1 MPYTLKT
8 NQISVKDPVTGEY
21 QGVDILTEQT
31 EQGLIAELQAEGTTQ
46 VNRITQ
52 AAADVQAAVDQAE
65 IDAAEIISDTQ
76 TAVNALEAQKN
87 TIAQTVASMA
97 ELGTDTTLT
106 TTGMAA
112 DAKTT
117 GDQLSDLNRH
127 LANGVESITNGKVP
141 LITDEY
147 PGYYSGTG
155 SIIAQ
160 SSTSKEYYTNKIAVT
175 PGEQITITLDIASSN
190 TMWVTVAEFASD
202 QTFKAR
208 LAVDT
213 TTVGTTVTRQ
223 YTVRSD
229 VYYISITYRTYGEHS
244 IIATKPWDFYVSTN
258 NSIYRLDNTV
268 NIYGRELL
276 QAAVYTYLRTVVSGQ
291 TVSASSACFEIS
303 IPANTRCSFTLY
315 DDNGIVPNGAYR
327 FYINNIFAGYTIPV
341 NTEKILFA
349 TESINSLSVHFVAA
363 NAGTFYCVLKI
374 FDSNEISNFEKT
386 IGVAKRLHH
395 NILLP
400 SDLEEG
406 AIQDGT
412 GEDTPAS
419 SQRVRTKVY
428 LPVNKGQHIKCS
440 LDINV
445 YEYQLSDK
453 SYIRDNSAWTHD
465 YTVQNDCYVR
475 ILFYNGN
482 NAYTNSELIDKLQIE
497 SFTFN
502 GCLTDTKLVEDIA
515 ENVIETTGFDTVFE
529 QLNPYILPS
538 TTVKTIAHRGDDI
551 VAPQCTAPAY
561 IAARKRGI
569 EIMENDLWLSEDGEF
584 VMWHDTTLNC
594 LGNLVDINGYAM
606 YTDGTDYYWVDGETV
621 YTYDYE
627 DGEYDESAVSLESL
641 TRCVGSD
648 YGVNSTY
655 DVIGLNLNVLKR
667 LDFGVYKGEQ
677 FAGTQILTFEE
688 WVLLCKQLGA
698 GCYIDKKL
706 SYTNE
711 LITQAASIVKKYG
724 MGGHTSWLGL
734 SVSQIEHLR
743 TIIPGARCGVL
754 SHPNSTNI
762 VSYAS
767 VNNGNF
773 FFNGNAKDGMTEE
786 AIQLGLNAGYDVEV
800 WYVDYSTETEE
811 QVLTVLRNAINC
823 GVTGVTADH
832 YRASDA
838 YRYMLD

>member
-1 MPYTLKT
+1 M
-8 NQISVKDPVTGEY
+8 S
-21 QGVDILTEQT
+21 
-31 EQGLIAELQAEGTTQ
+31 
-46 VNRITQ
+46 
-52 AAADVQAAVDQAE
+52 
-65 IDAAEIISDTQ
+65 
-76 TAVNALEAQKN
+76 
-87 TIAQTVASMA
+87 
-97 ELGTDTTLT
+97 
-106 TTGMAA
+106 
-112 DAKTT
+112 
-117 GDQLSDLNRH
+117 
-127 LANGVESITNGKVP
+127 

-155 SIIAQ
+155 SISAQ
-160 SSTSKEYYTNKIAVT
+160 SSTNKECYTNKIAVT
-175 PGEQITITLDIASSN
+175 PGEKITITLDIASSN
-190 TMWVTVAEFASD
+190 TMWVAVAEFASD
-202 QTFKAR
+202 QTFRAR
-208 LAVDT
+208 VTVDN
-213 TTVGTTVTRQ
+213 TTVGTTVTNT

-229 VYYISITYRTYGEHS
+229 VYYISITYRTYGGHS
-244 IIATKPWDFYVSTN
+244 IIATKPWDLYVSTD
-258 NSIYRLDNTV
+258 NSIYRLDKNMD
-268 NIYGRELL
+268 IYNRELL
-276 QAAVYTYLRTVVSGQ
+276 QAVVYTYSRTVVSGQ
-291 TVSASSACFEIS
+291 SVNAVDACFEVP
-303 IPANTRCSFTLY
+303 IPANTRYAFTLY
-315 DDNGIVPNGAYR
+315 DDNNIVPNGACR
-327 FYINNIFAGYTIPV
+327 LYINGDYVGYSIPV
-341 NTEKILFA
+341 NTEKVLFA
-349 TESINSLSVHFVAA
+349 TESINSLSVYFIAE
-363 NAGTFYCVLKI
+363 NAGTFFCILKI
-374 FDSNEISNFEKT
+374 FDSNGISNFEKT
-386 IGVAKRLHH
+386 IGVAKRVHG
-395 NILLP
+395 NTLLP
-400 SDLEEG
+400 SDLEKG

-412 GEDTPAS
+412 GEDKPAA

-428 LPVNKGQHIKCS
+428 LPVNKGQHIKCR
-440 LDINV
+440 LNINV

-453 SYIRDNSAWTHD
+453 SYIRDNGSWTQD

-475 ILFYNGN
+475 ILFANAN
-482 NAYTNSELIDKLQIE
+482 DAYTNLELIDKLQIE

-502 GCLTDTKLVEDIA
+502 DCLINTKLVADIA
-515 ENVIETTGFDTVFE
+515 ENVFETAGFDTVFE

-584 VMWHDTTLNC
+584 VMWHDINLNR

-606 YTDGTDYYWVDGETV
+606 YTDGVDYYWVDGETV
-621 YTYDYE
+621 YAYDYE
-627 DGEYDESAVSLESL
+627 DEEYDESAVSLESL

-698 GCYIDKKL
+698 GCYVDKKL

-762 VSYAS
+762 VTYAS

-773 FFNGNAKDGMTEE
+773 FFNGNAGDGMTEE

-800 WYVDYSTETEE
+800 WYVDYSTATEE
-811 QVLTVLRNAINC
+811 QVLTVLRSAINC
-823 GVTGVTADH
+823 GVTGITTGH

>member
-1 MPYTLKT
+1 MAIQNRRGAYSNFTPNKMVPGEIAVVQSGDP
-8 NQISVKDPVTGEY
+8 NASDGKSVYVAFQAGSAKRLATYD
-21 QGVDILTEQT
+21 DIRDQ
-31 EQGLIAELQAEGTTQ
+31 
-46 VNRITQ
+46 ITQ
-52 AAADVQAAVDQAE
+52 ATDEIIDEIEEAVADDVE
-65 IDAAEIISDTQ
+65 AAE
-76 TAVNALEAQKN
+76 AAAQSVSASAAQ
-87 TIAQTVASMA
+87 IAQNASDI
-97 ELGTDTTLT
+97 TDLKSNLT
-106 TTGMAA
+106 
-112 DAKTT
+112 
-117 GDQLSDLNRH
+117 
-127 LANGVESITNGKVP
+127 NGVKSIINGKVS
-141 LITDEY
+141 LIIDEF

-155 SIIAQ
+155 SISAQ
-160 SSTSKEYYTNKIAVT
+160 TSTNKEYYTNKIAVT
-175 PGEQITITLDIASSN
+175 PGEELIITLDIASSN
-190 TMWVTVAEFASD
+190 TMWVAVAEFASD

-208 LAVDT
+208 FNVDKA
-213 TTVGTTVTRQ
+213 TVGTTVTKT

-244 IIATKPWDFYVSTN
+244 IIVTKPWDFYVSTN
-258 NSIYRLDNTV
+258 NSIYEFDKNV
-268 NIYGRELL
+268 NIY
-276 QAAVYTYLRTVVSGQ
+276 
-291 TVSASSACFEIS
+291 
-303 IPANTRCSFTLY
+303 N
-315 DDNGIVPNGAYR
+315 
-327 FYINNIFAGYTIPV
+327 
-341 NTEKILFA
+341 
-349 TESINSLSVHFVAA
+349 
-363 NAGTFYCVLKI
+363 
-374 FDSNEISNFEKT
+374 
-386 IGVAKRLHH
+386 GVAERLHR

-412 GEDTPAS
+412 GKDKSAA

-428 LPVNKGQHIKCS
+428 LPVNKGQHIKCD
-440 LDINV
+440 LTINV
-445 YEYQLSDK
+445 YEYKLSDK
-453 SYIRDNSAWTHD
+453 SYIRDNGSWTSD

-475 ILFYNGN
+475 ILIYNVN
-482 NAYTNSELIDKLQIE
+482 DAYTNAELIDKLQIE

-502 GCLTDTKLVEDIA
+502 GCLTNTKLVADIAENVA

-584 VMWHDTTLNC
+584 VMWHDTTLKR

-621 YTYDYE
+621 YAYDYE
-627 DGEYDESAVSLESL
+627 NEEYDESVVSLESL

-648 YGVNSTY
+648 YGVNSKY
-655 DVIGLNLNVLKR
+655 DVVGLNLNVLKR
-667 LDFGVYKGEQ
+667 LDFGAYKGEQ

-698 GCYIDKKL
+698 GCYVDKKL

-711 LITQAASIVKKYG
+711 LIMQAASIVKKYG

-734 SVSQIEHLR
+734 SVSQIEYLR

-762 VSYAS
+762 VTYAS

-773 FFNGNAKDGMTEE
+773 FFNGNATDGMTEE

-800 WYVDYSTETEE
+800 WYVDYSTATEE

-823 GVTGVTADH
+823 GVTGITTDH